1 MLKWKVCRLA
11 GLFLIHIFLH
21 RTEKKEDIKMCD
33 VMEKAV
39 NKGKEEVRKE
49 ERINSIKILVSSYR
63 KRGHSD
69 EEIIEDLM
77 ESYGLSCDEA
87 TKYVNK

>member
-1 MLKWKVCRLA
+1 
-11 GLFLIHIFLH
+11 
-21 RTEKKEDIKMCD
+21 MCD

-39 NKGKEEVRKE
+39 AE
-49 ERINSIKILVSSYR
+49 ERINSIKVLVSSYR

-77 ESYGLSCDEA
+77 ESYGLSRDEA